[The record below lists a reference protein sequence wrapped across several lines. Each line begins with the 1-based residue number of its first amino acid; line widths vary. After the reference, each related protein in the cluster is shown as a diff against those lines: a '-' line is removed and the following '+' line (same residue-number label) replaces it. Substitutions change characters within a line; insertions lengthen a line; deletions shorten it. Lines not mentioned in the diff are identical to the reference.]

1 MELKQADI
9 FGGYKLIVKKNN
21 KIKPPKKQSE
31 LKPKIEL
38 LYNLYEK
45 LYEQLN
51 INLMEQ
57 RDLLIKNKGKI
68 IIFVYPEDRQAEP
81 IDLYNTGL
89 YDLDKRIERMKE
101 VLECYNM
108 TS

>member
-31 LKPKIEL
+31 IKPKIEL

-45 LYEQLN
+45 LYEKLN
-51 INLMEQ
+51 INPMEQ
-57 RDLLIKNKGKI
+57 RDFIIKNKGKI
-68 IIFVYPEDRQAEP
+68 IILVYPEDRQAEP
-81 IDLYNTGL
+81 IDLYNVGL
-89 YDLDKRIERMKE
+89 NDIDKRIERMQE
-101 VLECYNM
+101 VLECYNI

>member
-9 FGGYKLIVKKNN
+9 FGGSKPIVKKNN
-21 KIKPPKKQSE
+21 KTKPPKKQSE

-45 LYEQLN
+45 LYGQLN

-57 RDLLIKNKGKI
+57 RDFIIKSKGKI
-68 IIFVYPEDRQAEP
+68 IISAYPEDRQAEP

-89 YDLDKRIERMKE
+89 DDLDKRIERMQE
-101 VLECYNM
+101 VLECYKVKN
-108 TS
+108 

>member
-9 FGGYKLIVKKNN
+9 FGGCKPIVKKNN
-21 KIKPPKKQSE
+21 KIKTPKKQSE

-38 LYNLYEK
+38 LYNLYEQ

-57 RDLLIKNKGKI
+57 RDLVVRNKGKI

-81 IDLYNTGL
+81 IDLYNAGL
-89 YDLDKRIERMKE
+89 NDLDKRIERMQE

>member
-9 FGGYKLIVKKNN
+9 FGGCKPIVKKNN
-21 KIKPPKKQSE
+21 KTKPPKEQSE

-51 INLMEQ
+51 INIMEQ
-57 RDLLIKNKGKI
+57 RDFIIRKKGKI
-68 IIFVYPEDRQAEP
+68 IIFVYPGDRQAEP
-81 IDLYNTGL
+81 RDLYNAGL
-89 YDLDKRIERMKE
+89 NDLDKRIKRMQE
-101 VLECYNM
+101 VLK
-108 TS
+108 